1 MLSQIER
8 LQEQAKRILM
18 GALKTNQFTLPQ
30 KIKVFQQNF
39 DEFILE
45 STLKDLNYN
54 GYNVNSNFSKSR
66 VMHSVEQLNPSY
78 MPLKTINSSLEA
90 LCEVK
95 EANQEEEQI
104 MRSILF
110 PPSKWNFQLVVDNT

>member
-18 GALKTNQFTLPQ
+18 GALKTNQFPLPQ

-45 STLKDLNYN
+45 STLKELSYN
-54 GYNVNSNFSKSR
+54 GYNVNSSFSKSR
-66 VMHSVEQLNPSY
+66 VMHSVEQINPPY

-90 LCEVK
+90 LCEIK

-110 PPSKWNFQLVVDNT
+110 PP

>member
-1 MLSQIER
+1 MLMLSQIER

-45 STLKDLNYN
+45 STLKDLSYN

-104 MRSILF
+104 MRGILF
-110 PPSKWNFQLVVDNT
+110 PPSK